1 MILGVVKLKPIKKTM
16 IKSKKSSRC
25 SAEKKVSVIGVI
37 PARYKSLRLPGKPL
51 IPINGK
57 PLIQRVYE
65 NASKSKYLD
74 KLLVATDD
82 KRILNL
88 VKDFG
93 GEAKLTSKRH
103 KTGTDRI
110 AEAVKD
116 NKAEIVLNIQCDE
129 AFLNPKMIDELIF
142 LMKKDKNILMG
153 TLASKIKDKKFL
165 TDPNLVKV
173 VIDKNNYALYFSRYP
188 IPYQRSDGYQIKN
201 QNRQDA
207 PHYYEH
213 IGIYAFRKS
222 FLEKFSKLPQTPLE
236 KSERLEQLRALENGY
251 KIKVVI
257 TKYNSFSLNT
267 YADLKRLNSS
277 KRSEK

>member
-1 MILGVVKLKPIKKTM
+1 M
-16 IKSKKSSRC
+16 IKSRKQKNF
-25 SAEKKVSVIGVI
+25 SVIGVI

-51 IPINGK
+51 IPIKGK

-93 GEAKLTSKRH
+93 GEARLTSKRH
-103 KTGTDRI
+103 KTGTDRM

-116 NKAEIVLNIQCDE
+116 INAEIVLNIQCDE
-129 AFLNPKMIDELIF
+129 AFLNPKMIDELV
-142 LMKKDKNILMG
+142 LQMKKDKNILMG

-173 VIDKNNYALYFSRYP
+173 VIDKKNYALYFSRHP
-188 IPYQRSDGYQIKN
+188 IPYQRTDGYQIKN

-257 TKYNSFSLNT
+257 TKYNSFSLNS
-267 YADLKRLNSS
+267 YADLKRLNP
-277 KRSEK
+277 SEKIRKE

>member
-1 MILGVVKLKPIKKTM
+1 M
-16 IKSKKSSRC
+16 IKSRKQKNF
-25 SAEKKVSVIGVI
+25 SVIGVI

-51 IPINGK
+51 IPIKGK

-93 GEAKLTSKRH
+93 GEARLTSKRH
-103 KTGTDRI
+103 KTGTDRM

-116 NKAEIVLNIQCDE
+116 INAEIVLNIQCDE
-129 AFLNPKMIDELIF
+129 AFLNPKMIDELV
-142 LMKKDKNILMG
+142 LQMKKDKNILMG

-173 VIDKNNYALYFSRYP
+173 VIDKKNYALYFSRHP
-188 IPYQRSDGYQIKN
+188 IPYQRTDGYQIKN
-201 QNRQDA
+201 QNRQDVVKTLRA

-257 TKYNSFSLNT
+257 TKSSRCSAYNSFSLNS
-267 YADLKRLNSS
+267 YADLKRLNRPNR
-277 KRSEK
+277 RSRRFS

>member
-1 MILGVVKLKPIKKTM
+1 M

-103 KTGTDRI
+103 KTGTDRV
-110 AEAVKD
+110 AEAVK
-116 NKAEIVLNIQCDE
+116 NINAEIVLNIQCDE

-188 IPYQRSDGYQIKN
+188 IPYQRTDGYQIKN
-201 QNRQDA
+201 HN
-207 PHYYEH
+207 YYEH
-213 IGIYAFRKS
+213 IGIYAFRKI